1 MARPRKMHVGM
12 MLEIAQMA
20 SLREPVKVWLPFIV
34 THLYD
39 GNVVSGVA
47 FSGEPGALGWMNRG
61 AQTFDHVEK
70 GNAGRMWRFPGDVGR
85 TGTRGT
91 NRYRCWYTTR
101 SGMTICHLTRTT
113 PYPMTNPWTTRNNAT
128 HSRSRNYC

>member
-12 MLEIAQMA
+12 MLEIAQMGFF
-20 SLREPVKVWLPFIV
+20 REPAKVWLPMIV

-70 GNAGRMWRFPGDVGR
+70 GNEGRMWRFPGVDVDE
-85 TGTRGT
+85 
-91 NRYRCWYTTR
+91 NE
-101 SGMTICHLTRTT
+101 SGMVMDAGFDPL
-113 PYPMTNPWTTRNNAT
+113 PVDDPPMDDGDEADDIPPDDEE
-128 HSRSRNYC
+128 

>member
-20 SLREPVKVWLPFIV
+20 SLREPVKVWLPMIV

-70 GNAGRMWRFPGDVGR
+70 GNEGRMWRFPGVDVDEPNPMEPEIMD
-85 TGTRGT
+85 TDF
-91 NRYRCWYTTR
+91 
-101 SGMTICHLTRTT
+101 
-113 PYPMTNPWTTRNNAT
+113 YPDPEPDEDEPVDDEE
-128 HSRSRNYC
+128 